1 MALVLFQWLAHNKGF
16 SILKIGMDHVRRCSP
31 AVSTRDARCIAS
43 ARVRGDRGAASALVR
58 LPRQGTWDEDVLL
71 SAEKRQCIYAFRLF
85 IFQSRKKREENR
97 LRLRNER
104 GKKGI
109 SKVLWRKKEQPP
121 PASAR
126 VLSEQPK
133 CCCDFRAPG
142 LRAGRRRR
150 SRTGACPVLL
160 RCVHGTVRAAV
171 LLIRLERGASLLS
184 VPPLCSSLCPLPR
197 GFGFA
202 SLCSPLGWAA
212 GRGTP
217 GHGRPPTGL
226 PAGRL
231 TLLSPGSPCWESG
244 RELLHKQLGRKN
256 Q

>member
-1 MALVLFQWLAHNKGF
+1 MHGALRVPMSAETTAL
-16 SILKIGMDHVRRCSP
+16 P
-31 AVSTRDARCIAS
+31 APLSGCPGRARWDA
-43 ARVRGDRGAASALVR
+43 
-58 LPRQGTWDEDVLL
+58 DVLL
-71 SAEKRQCIYAFRLF
+71 SAKKRQCIYAFRLF
-85 IFQSRKKREENR
+85 IFQSRKIREKNR

-121 PASAR
+121 PS
-126 VLSEQPK
+126 LCSGFPEQPK
-133 CCCDFRAPG
+133 CCDFRAPG

-160 RCVHGTVRAAV
+160 RCVHGTVRAAM
-171 LLIRLERGASLLS
+171 LLIRLERGVSLFS
-184 VPPLCSSLCPLPR
+184 APPLCSSLCSLPR

-217 GHGRPPTGL
+217 GHGHPPTGL

-231 TLLSPGSPCWESG
+231 TLLSPGSPCWEG
-244 RELLHKQLGRKN
+244 GLELLHKQLGRKN